1 MSSVGVV
8 VKLRDYLFG
17 VLKSFF
23 KSLIPRRLQP
33 QLRPYYWKA
42 GGLMRWR
49 WSQICALAMATQF
62 RRMPERARHRVKS
75 GGRPH
80 TLPAPLIVSLTSYP
94 PRFATLPLTLKS
106 LLRQSVRA
114 DRTTLWIA
122 HADMPL
128 LPRVVTDLQAAGL
141 EIRATDDMRSYKKI
155 IPALDAFPE
164 AFICTADD
172 DVYYWPTWLEELVKG
187 HLAEGPK
194 MTGRVVTCY
203 RAHEIAR
210 DPQGRFR
217 PYKQWTQDVFK
228 REKSTLLFPTGIG
241 GVLYPPGM
249 LAHTG
254 DDREAAFTLCPHND
268 DIWLY
273 WIGRRNGATYKI
285 VRRRREFVL
294 WRGAEDQAL
303 WHNNFALDG
312 NDVQIRK
319 VAERYGYPGG

>member
-1 MSSVGVV
+1 MSSAS
-8 VKLRDYLFG
+8 LRDGAFG
-17 VLKSFF
+17 ALKSFS
-23 KSLIPRRLQP
+23 KLLIPRRLHP
-33 QLRPYYWKA
+33 RLRPYYWTVGA
-42 GGLMRWR
+42 LVRWR
-49 WSQICALAMATQF
+49 WSQICALVMATRF
-62 RRMPERARHRVKS
+62 RWMPEQAGRRVKS

-80 TLPAPLIVSLTSYP
+80 TLPGPLIVSLTSYP
-94 PRFATLPLTLKS
+94 PRFATLRLTLQS
-106 LLRQSVRA
+106 LLRQSVQA

-128 LPRVVTDLQAAGL
+128 LPKAVIDLRAAGL

-194 MTGRVVTCY
+194 MVGRVVTCY

-210 DPQGRFR
+210 DPQGRFQ
-217 PYKQWTQDVFK
+217 PYKQWAQDVFN

-241 GVLYPPGM
+241 GVLYPPGI
-249 LAHTG
+249 LAHTC
-254 DDREAAFTLCPHND
+254 DDREAAFTLCPNND

-273 WIGRRNGATYKI
+273 WIGRRNGATYKT

-294 WRGAEDQAL
+294 WRDAQDQAL
-303 WHNNFALDG
+303 WHSNFALDG

-319 VAERYGYPGG
+319 VAERYGYPAG

>member
-1 MSSVGVV
+1 MSSGGVAGR
-8 VKLRDYLFG
+8 LRHNVFG
-17 VLKSFF
+17 TLKSFL
-23 KSLIPRRLQP
+23 KLLVPRP
-33 QLRPYYWKA
+33 LRPRVRRYYWA
-42 GGLMRWR
+42 VGGLVRWR
-49 WSQICALAMATQF
+49 WSQICALAMAARF
-62 RRMPERARHRVKS
+62 RRMPERAGRRVRA
-75 GGRPH
+75 GARPH
-80 TLPAPLIVSLTSYP
+80 SLPATLVVSLTSYP
-94 PRFATLPLTLKS
+94 PRFATLPLTLQS

-114 DRTTLWIA
+114 DRTILWIA
-122 HADMPL
+122 HADMSL
-128 LPRVVTDLQAAGL
+128 LPKGVTDLQAAGL
-141 EIRATDDMRSYKKI
+141 EIRVTDDMRSYKKI

-210 DPQGRFR
+210 DPQCRLQ

-249 LAHTG
+249 LAHTC

-273 WIGRRNGATYKI
+273 WIGRRNGATYKVI
-285 VRRRREFVL
+285 RRRREFVL

-303 WHNNFALDG
+303 WHSNLALDG
-312 NDVQIRK
+312 NDDQIHK
-319 VAERYGYPGG
+319 MAERYGYPAG

>member
-1 MSSVGVV
+1 MSSAS
-8 VKLRDYLFG
+8 LRDDAFG
-17 VLKSFF
+17 ALKSFS
-23 KSLIPRRLQP
+23 KLLIPRRLHP
-33 QLRPYYWKA
+33 RLRRYYWKV
-42 GGLMRWR
+42 GGLVRWH
-49 WSQICALAMATQF
+49 WSQICALAMATRF
-62 RRMPERARHRVKS
+62 RRMPERAGRRVKF

-80 TLPAPLIVSLTSYP
+80 TLPGPLIVSLTSYP
-94 PRFATLPLTLKS
+94 PRFAILPFTLKS

-114 DRTTLWIA
+114 DRTILWIA

-128 LPRVVTDLQAAGL
+128 LPKDVIDLRAAGL

-172 DVYYWPTWLEELVKG
+172 DVYYWPTWLQELVKG

-194 MTGRVVTCY
+194 MTRRVVTCY

-210 DPQGRFR
+210 DPQGRFQ
-217 PYKQWTQDVFK
+217 PYKQWTQDVFN

-241 GVLYPPGM
+241 GVLYPPGV
-249 LAHTG
+249 LAHTR
-254 DDREAAFTLCPHND
+254 DDREAAFMLCPNND

-294 WRGAEDQAL
+294 WRGTEDQAL
-303 WHNNFALDG
+303 WHSNFALDG

-319 VAERYGYPGG
+319 VAERYGYPAG